1 MAMGTEMEE
10 AIVTHHLP
18 NHLIRAPRRIKG
30 KPRGVMGV
38 EMMGLI
44 PIRILKTVMKS
55 LSDE

>member
-38 EMMGLI
+38 EMMGMI
-44 PIRILKTVMKS
+44 QKTVMKS
-55 LSDE
+55 LSGE